1 MLVSFISVNRRKDA
15 RELAMFSKHRWRNHS
30 AKHWSTKQ
38 NRLFLFFKWEEM
50 LLWYFTKMTFSFI
63 LLCMHNVMS
72 FPFPLFLLLL
82 LLFIRALWTSP
93 ILVKTQVSVTHYGNG
108 LSFLNNVLSVKSYD
122 ILQHLK
128 RFDFCLQHNLQG
140 AAWDTNCIWTVQ
152 YRFF

>member
-1 MLVSFISVNRRKDA
+1 MQENWQCSPNTDGEIILPNTGVLNRIDYFCFLNERKCCYDI
-15 RELAMFSKHRWRNHS
+15 LPKWHS
-30 AKHWSTKQ
+30 ASFSYVCITWWVF
-38 NRLFLFFKWEEM
+38 LFLFF
-50 LLWYFTKMTFSFI
+50 
-63 LLCMHNVMS
+63 
-72 FPFPLFLLLL
+72 LL

-122 ILQHLK
+122 IFQHLK